1 MNTKRKSNWYIYL
14 ITLIISFVLLGTF
27 VSRMWD
33 TFFPTEKDAE
43 NAYSVNNADYRP
55 SADIQFTALV
65 MLSEMKAGV
74 PDYYMV
80 ATYRPRAEKVIF
92 VPLPENTKVTY
103 KGNTGSLYEM
113 YSNLGEKAVM
123 GGIEETMGIKCDNY
137 VKFDRL
143 SFIDFVDLTGEVY
156 VNVPAE
162 IAEVKIET
170 YLENEIIEI
179 DGEEQEVTTQVK
191 KEVKNVIFP
200 AGSQYFGGETLY
212 NYITYQFG
220 MGEDYQLAIAGSA
233 VMNMINRNF
242 RDLSST
248 ELQGYTEKIISSTDT
263 DFMFSDYV
271 ELQPVLQYTTEN
283 SINPCEYYIPYGEA
297 DGGYFVIA
305 ENSIQTIKDRF
316 GIKAET
322 NEEKDG

>member
-1 MNTKRKSNWYIYL
+1 MTIKRKSNWYIYL
-14 ITLIISFVLLGTF
+14 ITLIISFVLLGSF
-27 VSRMWD
+27 VSKMWN

-43 NAYSVNNADYRP
+43 NAYSVNNSDYRP
-55 SADIQFTALV
+55 SADIQFTALI
-65 MLSEMKAGV
+65 MLSEMKAGT
-74 PDYYMV
+74 PDYYML
-80 ATYRPRAEKVIF
+80 AKYRPRAEKVIF
-92 VPLPENTKVTY
+92 VPLRENTRMSY

-113 YSNLGEKAVM
+113 YSNLGAEGVM
-123 GGIEETMGIKCDNY
+123 GAIEETTGIKCDRY

-170 YLENEIIEI
+170 YLEKEIMEI

-200 AGSQYFGGETLY
+200 AGSQYFDGETLY
-212 NYITYQFG
+212 NYITYSFG

-248 ELQGYTEKIISSTDT
+248 ELQGYTEKVISSTDT

-283 SINPCEYYIPYGEA
+283 SINPCEYYIPYGEDA
-297 DGGYFVIA
+297 GGYFVIA
-305 ENSIQTIKDRF
+305 PNSVQTIKDRF
-316 GIKAET
+316 GIKDES
-322 NEEKDG
+322 EEKDS